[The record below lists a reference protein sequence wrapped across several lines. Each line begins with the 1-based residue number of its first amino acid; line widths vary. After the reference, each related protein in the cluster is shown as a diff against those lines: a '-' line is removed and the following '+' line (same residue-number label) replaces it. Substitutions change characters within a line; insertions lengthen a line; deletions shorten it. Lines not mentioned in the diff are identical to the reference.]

1 MDDSTQSA
9 DSIMPTSSTRP
20 IAARA
25 WGKRLVFLGT
35 AAAILLGIFGATTHN
50 PVLMRRPE
58 QIASA
63 FDATVLE
70 AAGKIDREFRAD
82 WEQQGLRP
90 APEAPWH
97 TIARRISLG
106 MVGNGLSLEEYRS
119 LEKIPEDQR
128 VGWWT
133 EYLLKDRRWA
143 DQFAERFARATV
155 GTSEGPF
162 LIFRRRKYVD
172 WLADR
177 FEENMPYDQIASRI
191 LSARGSWT
199 DSPEVNFLTATMDE
213 NNDNKPDAV
222 RLAGRTSR
230 AFLAMRI
237 DCLQCHNDYLGN
249 VQFPT
254 ESEAQSSD
262 PKESLRTGQQTDFHQ
277 LAAYFGSLRMDNP
290 FSGLKEEQGQAYRTK
305 YLNSQ
310 EETDVVASVPFEPEW
325 FGGQQSNRKGL
336 AAWVTRPG
344 NRAFARATVNRVW
357 AILAGRPLVQPIDDI
372 PAQGPYPPG
381 LEALADDFIEH
392 GYDLKRLVRVIIATG
407 VYRIDSQWS
416 QGDSS
421 QTEQIDE
428 TYEKAWAVFPM
439 SQLRPE
445 QMAAA
450 VHQACRLKTIDA
462 SSSILSQLELYG
474 GVNDFTKA
482 YGSRGEDEFF
492 EQSVTIPQRLLM
504 MNGQFLSERI
514 DNNPI
519 MNAATRIAGL
529 ARDDQTAV
537 TTAFLSTLNRP
548 ATAQEL
554 EVFTQRLE
562 GKRGEAR
569 SRELGNLF
577 WVLLN
582 SSEFQWNH

>member
-1 MDDSTQSA
+1 
-9 DSIMPTSSTRP
+9 MPTSSTRP

-58 QIASA
+58 QIVSA

-254 ESEAQSSD
+254 ESAAQSSD
-262 PKESLRTGQQTDFHQ
+262 PKESLRTGQQADFHQ
-277 LAAYFGSLRMDNP
+277 LAAYFGSLKMDNP
-290 FSGLKEEQGQAYRTK
+290 FSGLKEEQGQVYRTK

-325 FGGQQSNRKGL
+325 FGGQQSNRQGL

-357 AILAGRPLVQPIDDI
+357 AILTGKPLVQPIDDI

>member
-1 MDDSTQSA
+1 
-9 DSIMPTSSTRP
+9 
-20 IAARA
+20 
-25 WGKRLVFLGT
+25 
-35 AAAILLGIFGATTHN
+35 
-50 PVLMRRPE
+50 MRRPE

-70 AAGKIDREFRAD
+70 AASKIDHEFRAN

-128 VGWWT
+128 LGWWT
-133 EYLLKDRRWA
+133 EYLLKDRRWS
-143 DQFAERFARATV
+143 DHFAERFARATV

-254 ESEAQSSD
+254 ESGAQSSD
-262 PKESLRTGQQTDFHQ
+262 PEGSLRTGQQSDFHQ
-277 LAAYFGSLRMDNP
+277 LAAYFGSLKMDNP
-290 FSGLKEEQGQAYRTK
+290 FSGLKEEQGQVYRTK

-310 EETDVVASVPFEPEW
+310 EETDVVASVPFETEW
-325 FGGQQSNRKGL
+325 FGGQHSNRQGL

-357 AILAGRPLVQPIDDI
+357 AILTGKPLVQPIDDI

-407 VYRIDSQWS
+407 VYQIDSQWS

-428 TYEKAWAVFPM
+428 TYEKAWAVFPIT
-439 SQLRPE
+439 QLRPE

-482 YGSRGEDEFF
+482 YGSRGEDEFV

-537 TTAFLSTLNRP
+537 STAFLSTLNRP
-548 ATAQEL
+548 ATTQEL

-562 GKRGEAR
+562 GKRREAR

>member
-1 MDDSTQSA
+1 MDHLTQSA
-9 DSIMPTSSTRP
+9 DSIMPTSSPRP

-82 WEQQGLRP
+82 WDQQGLRP

-277 LAAYFGSLRMDNP
+277 LAAYFGSLKMDNP
-290 FSGLKEEQGQAYRTK
+290 FSGLKEEQGQVYRTK

-325 FGGQQSNRKGL
+325 FGGQQSNRQGL

-357 AILAGRPLVQPIDDI
+357 AILAGKPLVQPIDDI

-562 GKRGEAR
+562 GKRREAR

>member
-1 MDDSTQSA
+1 MDDSTQIA
-9 DSIMPTSSTRP
+9 DSIMPTSSPRP

-70 AAGKIDREFRAD
+70 AASKIDHEFRAN

-128 VGWWT
+128 LGWWT
-133 EYLLKDRRWA
+133 EYLLKDRRWS
-143 DQFAERFARATV
+143 DHFAERFARATV

-254 ESEAQSSD
+254 ESGAQSSD
-262 PKESLRTGQQTDFHQ
+262 PEGSLRTGQQSDFHQ
-277 LAAYFGSLRMDNP
+277 LAAYFGSLKMDNP
-290 FSGLKEEQGQAYRTK
+290 FSGLKEEQGQVYRTK

-310 EETDVVASVPFEPEW
+310 EETEVVASVPFETEW
-325 FGGQQSNRKGL
+325 FGGQHSNRQGL

-357 AILAGRPLVQPIDDI
+357 AILTGKPLVQPIDDI

-407 VYRIDSQWS
+407 VYQIDSQWS

-428 TYEKAWAVFPM
+428 TYEKAWAVFPIT
-439 SQLRPE
+439 QLRPE

-482 YGSRGEDEFF
+482 YGSRGEDEFV

-537 TTAFLSTLNRP
+537 STAFLSTLNRP

-562 GKRGEAR
+562 GKRREAR

>member
-1 MDDSTQSA
+1 MDHSTQSA
-9 DSIMPTSSTRP
+9 DSIMPTSSPRP

-35 AAAILLGIFGATTHN
+35 AIAILLGIFGATTHN

-70 AAGKIDREFRAD
+70 AASKIDHEFRANWD
-82 WEQQGLRP
+82 QQGLRP

-128 VGWWT
+128 LGWWT
-133 EYLLKDRRWA
+133 EYLLKDRRWS
-143 DQFAERFARATV
+143 DHFAERFARATV

-254 ESEAQSSD
+254 ESGAQSSD
-262 PKESLRTGQQTDFHQ
+262 PEGSLRTGQQSDFHQ
-277 LAAYFGSLRMDNP
+277 LAAYFGSLKMDNP
-290 FSGLKEEQGQAYRTK
+290 FSGLKEEQGQVYRTK

-310 EETDVVASVPFEPEW
+310 EETDVVASVPFETEW
-325 FGGQQSNRKGL
+325 FGGQHSNRQGL

-357 AILAGRPLVQPIDDI
+357 AILTGKPLVQPIDDI

-407 VYRIDSQWS
+407 VYQIDSQWS

-428 TYEKAWAVFPM
+428 TYEKAWAVFPIT
-439 SQLRPE
+439 QLRPE

-482 YGSRGEDEFF
+482 YGSRGEDEFV

-537 TTAFLSTLNRP
+537 STAFLSTLNRP

-562 GKRGEAR
+562 GKRRYAR

>member
-1 MDDSTQSA
+1 
-9 DSIMPTSSTRP
+9 MPTSSTRP

-357 AILAGRPLVQPIDDI
+357 AILAGKPLVQPIDDI

>member
-1 MDDSTQSA
+1 M
-9 DSIMPTSSTRP
+9 
-20 IAARA
+20 
-25 WGKRLVFLGT
+25 
-35 AAAILLGIFGATTHN
+35 
-50 PVLMRRPE
+50 
-58 QIASA
+58 
-63 FDATVLE
+63 
-70 AAGKIDREFRAD
+70 
-82 WEQQGLRP
+82 
-90 APEAPWH
+90 
-97 TIARRISLG
+97 
-106 MVGNGLSLEEYRS
+106 
-119 LEKIPEDQR
+119 
-128 VGWWT
+128 
-133 EYLLKDRRWA
+133 
-143 DQFAERFARATV
+143 
-155 GTSEGPF
+155 
-162 LIFRRRKYVD
+162 
-172 WLADR
+172 
-177 FEENMPYDQIASRI
+177 
-191 LSARGSWT
+191 
-199 DSPEVNFLTATMDE
+199 
-213 NNDNKPDAV
+213 
-222 RLAGRTSR
+222 
-230 AFLAMRI
+230 
-237 DCLQCHNDYLGN
+237 
-249 VQFPT
+249 
-254 ESEAQSSD
+254 
-262 PKESLRTGQQTDFHQ
+262 
-277 LAAYFGSLRMDNP
+277 
-290 FSGLKEEQGQAYRTK
+290 
-305 YLNSQ
+305 
-310 EETDVVASVPFEPEW
+310 
-325 FGGQQSNRKGL
+325 
-336 AAWVTRPG
+336 
-344 NRAFARATVNRVW
+344 
-357 AILAGRPLVQPIDDI
+357 
-372 PAQGPYPPG
+372 
-381 LEALADDFIEH
+381 
-392 GYDLKRLVRVIIATG
+392 RVIIATG

-562 GKRGEAR
+562 GKRAEAR

>member
-1 MDDSTQSA
+1 
-9 DSIMPTSSTRP
+9 MPTSSTRP

-249 VQFPT
+249 VQVPT
-254 ESEAQSSD
+254 EREAQSSD
-262 PKESLRTGQQTDFHQ
+262 PKASLRTGQQADFHQ
-277 LAAYFGSLRMDNP
+277 LAAYFGTIRMDNP
-290 FSGLKEEQGQAYRTK
+290 FSGLKEEQGQVYRTK

-325 FGGQQSNRKGL
+325 FGGQQSNRQGL

-562 GKRGEAR
+562 GKRAEAR

>member
-1 MDDSTQSA
+1 MDDSTQIA
-9 DSIMPTSSTRP
+9 DSIMPTSSPRP

-70 AAGKIDREFRAD
+70 AASKIDHEFRAN

-254 ESEAQSSD
+254 ESGAQSSD
-262 PKESLRTGQQTDFHQ
+262 LEGSLRTGQQSDFHQ
-277 LAAYFGSLRMDNP
+277 LAAYFGSLKMDNP
-290 FSGLKEEQGQAYRTK
+290 FSGLKEEQGQVYRTK

-310 EETDVVASVPFEPEW
+310 EETDVVASVPFETEW
-325 FGGQQSNRKGL
+325 FGGQHSNRQGL

-357 AILAGRPLVQPIDDI
+357 AILTGKPLVQPIDDI

-407 VYRIDSQWS
+407 VYQIDSQWS

-428 TYEKAWAVFPM
+428 TYEKAWAVFPIT
-439 SQLRPE
+439 QLRPE

-482 YGSRGEDEFF
+482 YGSRGEDEFV

-537 TTAFLSTLNRP
+537 STAFLSTLNRP

-562 GKRGEAR
+562 GKRREAR

>member
-1 MDDSTQSA
+1 
-9 DSIMPTSSTRP
+9 MPTSSTRP
-20 IAARA
+20 IAGKA

-35 AAAILLGIFGATTHN
+35 AIAILLGIFGATTHK
-50 PVLMRRPE
+50 PVLLRSPE
-58 QIASA
+58 QIEST
-63 FDATVLE
+63 FDSTVLE
-70 AAGKIDREFRAD
+70 AAHKIDREFRAD
-82 WEQQGLRP
+82 WDQQGLRP
-90 APEAPWH
+90 APPAPWH
-97 TIARRISLG
+97 TVARRISLG

-128 VGWWT
+128 VSWWT
-133 EYLLKDRRWA
+133 EYLLNDRRWA

-177 FEENMPYDQIASRI
+177 LEENLPYDQIVRRI
-191 LSARGSWT
+191 LVAKGSWT

-213 NNDNKPDAV
+213 NNDSKPDAV

-254 ESEAQSSD
+254 ASGAHTSD
-262 PKESLRTGQQTDFHQ
+262 PKESLRTGQQSDFHQ
-277 LAAYFGSLRMDNP
+277 LAAYFGTIRMDNP
-290 FSGLKEEQGQAYRTK
+290 FSGLKEEGQAYRTK
-305 YLNSQ
+305 YLNAQ
-310 EETDVVASVPFEPEW
+310 VETDVEASVPFAHHW
-325 FGGQQSNRKGL
+325 CGYQTSNREGL
-336 AAWVTRPG
+336 ADWVTHPS

-357 AILAGRPLVQPIDDI
+357 AILTGRPLVQPIDDI

-381 LEALADDFIEH
+381 LEALADDFIDH

-407 VYRIDSQWS
+407 VYQIDSQWS

-428 TYEKAWAVFPM
+428 SYEKAWALFPV

-519 MNAATRIAGL
+519 MNAATRISGL

-537 TTAFLSTLNRP
+537 STAFLSTLNRP

-562 GKRGEAR
+562 RKRGEAR

>member
-1 MDDSTQSA
+1 
-9 DSIMPTSSTRP
+9 MPTSSTRP